1 MHKSTI
7 LMITTLYQAMDIPQ
21 PSGVKSA
28 EDEVTAIHNP
38 SVISDHYTAELLK
51 EMSPLLVGR

>member
-1 MHKSTI
+1 
-7 LMITTLYQAMDIPQ
+7 MDFPQ

-28 EDEVTAIHNP
+28 EDEVTDIHT
-38 SVISDHYTAELLK
+38 SSTLSDHYMAEILK